1 MSSLV
6 VEVMTSLSNVYR
18 LTENQVN
25 SGKVIQVKPVKS
37 VQPTQPEHTQED
49 KVETLQ
55 RESEE
60 LFNQAK
66 DELEQAKAEAER
78 LIQEAN
84 NKIEKEYEALEQQ
97 SKETLEQS
105 KAQGYQEGFQQGKE
119 EAEQQYDVVLNEMQ
133 QLTGAIKDQYQQKLK
148 DAEFDILQIA
158 LASAEKIIQQQLTD
172 DSTKFL
178 NIVKHS
184 LEEVVDQ
191 PEVVLNINPE
201 DYSQVHQYRQE
212 LEQLFPDKSIL
223 TIYPNKEITK
233 FGCRIESPFGMI
245 DSSLDS
251 QLEQLKQHLTDLI
264 KGEKPFG
271 SEEDH

>member
-1 MSSLV
+1 M
-6 VEVMTSLSNVYR
+6 SNVYR